1 MKKLSFIFALLLAAF
16 SVFAIGFGP
25 WSDES
30 KAAQGIKTLGDGIFF
45 FEFEGDYELDKY
57 LANGGAKSVDEL
69 SAFIEKSLKKGTWT
83 SPKTKSMSD
92 IKISLGD
99 FGCASISASN
109 SAECGGMIFGRNYDW
124 NDCAIMIIHT
134 KPNNGYESVSTC
146 CLSHMG
152 LGRDWK
158 PANKFPADAAAL
170 GLIYVPMDGMNEKG
184 LYIAD
189 LMAGDREAT
198 AQERGNT
205 NVTTTDA
212 IRLVL
217 DKAATVDEAVTLLES
232 HDMHSVI
239 GAAHHFAISDNTG
252 KSVVVEWADNKMY
265 VTETKV
271 LTNHYTADSPK
282 KDTAADTVL
291 GNSKLRFGILQ
302 ETGENAQWSMNKDGV
317 RDALKSVHGSQYSAS
332 GEELTVWSAVFEPNI
347 RKITYYFRENYDKP
361 IVVEF

>member
-16 SVFAIGFGP
+16 SVSALGFGA
-25 WSDES
+25 WSEES
-30 KAAQGIKTLGDGIFF
+30 KTTKSIKQLDDGVFF
-45 FEFEGDYELDKY
+45 MEFEGDYRLDDY
-57 LANGGAKSVDEL
+57 LANGGGKSVDDL
-69 SAFIEKSLKKGTWT
+69 RNYITKSLKKGTWT
-83 SPKTKSMSD
+83 CPK
-92 IKISLGD
+92 IKTMTDLKITLGD
-99 FGCASISASN
+99 FGCASISARN
-109 SAECGGMIFGRNYDW
+109 TAECGGMIFGRNYDW
-124 NDCAIMIIHT
+124 NDCAVMIIHT
-134 KPNNGYESVSTC
+134 KPDNGYESVSTC

-152 LGRDWK
+152 LDRNWK

-189 LMAGDREAT
+189 LMAGDREQT
-198 AQERGNT
+198 AQERGNIS
-205 NVTTTDA
+205 VTTTDA

-217 DKAATVDEAVTLLES
+217 DKAATVDEAIAILEN

-239 GAAHHFAISDNTG
+239 GAAHHFAISDNSG

-265 VTETKV
+265 ATETKV

-282 KDTAADTVL
+282 KDTAAESVL
-291 GNSKLRFGILQ
+291 ENSKLRFGILE
-302 ETGENAQWSMNKDGV
+302 ETGETAQWSMNKESV
-317 RDALKSVHGSQYSAS
+317 RDALKSVHASQYSTS
-332 GEELTVWSAVFEPNI
+332 GEELTAWSAVFEPNM